1 MNSVKFLMIVTLIP
15 IAVAACSKEATP
27 VTGKTES
34 LPFLAKPA
42 KTDLTPSIVPSAEQ
56 AVGGTPTAVAKA
68 PASTA
73 DMAKEMTKQDESS
86 RMPLA
91 GQGNNHSLPNSTPA
105 GKPAGN

>member
-1 MNSVKFLMIVTLIP
+1 MNAVKLLMIVTLIP

-91 GQGNNHSLPNSTPA
+91 GQGNNHSLPNATA
-105 GKPAGN
+105 AAKPSGN